1 MARVKVADVSD
12 VPEGTARAVDV
23 GGVAIALFHRPDGW
37 YAIEHTCPHS
47 GGPLADGDVEDHVVT
62 CPWHGSQFDIRSGA
76 LIMGPAE
83 RPVRAFR
90 VAIEGED
97 VTLELS

>member
-1 MARVKVADVSD
+1 MAKVKVANVSD
-12 VPEGTARAVDV
+12 VPEGSATTVDV
-23 GGVAIALFHRPDGW
+23 SGVTVALFHRPDGW
-37 YAIEHTCPHS
+37 CAIEHTCPHS
-47 GGPLADGDVEDHVVT
+47 GGPLAEGDVEDHVVT
-62 CPWHGSQFDIRSGA
+62 CPWHGSQFDIRSGD

-83 RPVRAFR
+83 RPVRAFQ

>member
-1 MARVKVADVSD
+1 MPRVKVARTADI
-12 VPEGTARAVDV
+12 PEGSAAAVDV
-23 GGVAIALFHRPDGW
+23 NGAAIALFHRPDGW

-47 GGPLADGDVEDHVVT
+47 GGPLADGDVEDHIVT

-76 LIMGPAE
+76 LISPPAA
-83 RPVRAFR
+83 RPVRAFQ

-97 VTLELS
+97 VTLDLP